1 MLDVIIK
8 ARPLVPAA
16 VTDAVVVA
24 AHADGALPVVRHGVL
39 AG

>member
-8 ARPLVPAA
+8 ARPLAPA